1 MAHNAGSARSGPQRS
16 GLFRKVFMKR
26 ILLIATLLLPLIG
39 CGTFSTL
46 KTIVDVTESAIPI
59 IQSAGVPIPAEVP
72 EYVAAVA
79 NCIGS
84 QTGTPNAQQILAI
97 SGCLLQQIAP
107 VLGPGTPQ
115 KVVIVIAAI
124 NKAVSDY
131 LAQNPLPPA
140 AVPTPRAVKPPVP
153 LSASDAAQFEKL
165 RTRAAATA
173 SKAHSLAQHSL
184 VTK

>member
-1 MAHNAGSARSGPQRS
+1 MNIR
-16 GLFRKVFMKR
+16 M
-26 ILLIATLLLPLIG
+26 LIAAMPLFLMTG
-39 CGTFSTL
+39 CGTLSTL
-46 KTIVDVTESAIPI
+46 KAIVDVTESAIPI

-97 SGCLLQQIAP
+97 SGCLSQQIAP

-115 KVVIVIAAI
+115 KVANVIAAVI
-124 NKAVSDY
+124 KAVTDY

-140 AVPTPRAVKPPVP
+140 AVPTPRAFKPSAP

-173 SKAHSLAQHSL
+173 SKATSIAQHSL